1 MAADPDI
8 LARLRAFPFVRDGR
22 ITLSYRRGGYSL
34 HDAVLDQPIVR
45 LRPTG
50 TGDQVAL
57 LYPDLRGGWM
67 PPGAL
72 GDGPLPLDEALQA
85 VERALA
91 FLDQMAE
98 AVAGQPSPPRRR
110 RPL

>member
-8 LARLRAFPFVRDGR
+8 LARLRAFPFIRDGR
-22 ITLSYRRGGYSL
+22 IRLTCRRGGYSL
-34 HDAVLDQPIVR
+34 HDAKLDQPIVR

-50 TGDQVAL
+50 RGDEVAL
-57 LYPDLRGGWM
+57 LYPERHGGWM

-72 GDGPLPLDEALQA
+72 GDPPLPLDEALHS
-85 VERALA
+85 VEHAIA
-91 FLDQMAE
+91 FLDDMAR
-98 AVAGQPSPPRRR
+98 AVARRSAPPRRR